1 MRNCSRI
8 WIGVLAVSSSL
19 FLFSIDAK
27 AAGTVTSVLP
37 SGGVNLALAKAS
49 PISEIQTSKISA
61 NAKIEP
67 QVSLSDIPDAKEI
80 EKKVAEEEFY
90 KNLVIA
96 QVKDYVNVRDTASE
110 KGEIVGKLYNKSVG
124 KFLGEED
131 GWYQIQSGNV
141 TGYVKAEYCVTGRDA
156 IALAK
161 EVGTEFATVTAT
173 GLYVRKE
180 PDMEAKI
187 ITMVPEGD
195 DFVVVE
201 KEDEWIKI
209 NMEEGDGWVSAEYVE
224 LRTEFVQA
232 ESKEE
237 EKARL
242 AAEEAARKKAR
253 EAAAKSQQKQ
263 NNTATVTYAVGEGSE
278 LGVAV
283 ANYGLQFVGNPY
295 VYGGSSLTNGTD
307 CSGFVMSV
315 YANFGVSLPH
325 SSKADRTQGT
335 AVDGLENAQP
345 GDIICYSGHVAI
357 YIGNGQIVHASNAK
371 TGIIVSNADYKK
383 VLAVRRIF

>member
-37 SGGVNLALAKAS
+37 SGGVNLSLAKAA

-61 NAKIEP
+61 SAKIEP
-67 QVSLSDIPDAKEI
+67 QVSLSDIPDAEEI

-131 GWYQIQSGNV
+131 GWYQIQSGSV

-180 PDMEAKI
+180 PDLEAKI

-201 KEDEWIKI
+201 KGDEWIKI

-237 EKARL
+237 ERARL

-253 EAAAKSQQKQ
+253 EAAAKSQKK
-263 NNTATVTYAVGEGSE
+263 NNTANVTYAVGEGSE

>member
-1 MRNCSRI
+1 MRNCNRI

-27 AAGTVTSVLP
+27 AAGTVTNVLP
-37 SGGVNLALAKAS
+37 SGGVNLSLAKAA

-131 GWYQIQSGNV
+131 GWYQIQSGSV

-180 PDMEAKI
+180 PDMVAKI

-201 KEDEWIKI
+201 RGDEWIKI

-237 EKARL
+237 EIARL

-253 EAAAKSQQKQ
+253 EAAAKSQKKQ
-263 NNTATVTYAVGEGSE
+263 NNTANVTYAVGEGSE

-357 YIGNGQIVHASNAK
+357 YIGNGQIVHASNSK

>member
-37 SGGVNLALAKAS
+37 SGGVNLSLAKAA

-131 GWYQIQSGNV
+131 GWYQIQSGSV

-201 KEDEWIKI
+201 KGDEWIKI

-253 EAAAKSQQKQ
+253 EAAAKSQKKQ
-263 NNTATVTYAVGEGSE
+263 NNTANVTYAVGEGSE